1 VKSTQGAPGSQ
12 TSLREA
18 NKARVVEAVEQH
30 GALTQVELAGVTG
43 LSPATVS
50 NLVRELA
57 AASVVSLAPSV
68 RSGRRA
74 VLVSL
79 AAGEGLLAGVAFGDR
94 DIRVAVSDTTG
105 HILGRQ
111 RMPLPADHHADE
123 GMERAARLVGDL
135 VDRVGGRMDGLT
147 AAGFGLPAPVD
158 TVSGEVGSEAML
170 PGWRG
175 VPVAQ
180 EMAGRLRV
188 PVHLDNT
195 ANLAAL
201 GELRSGSLR
210 GRQNACY
217 IKASYG
223 IGAGLIINGEVFRG
237 SAGTAGEIG
246 HVTIDENGPICRCGN
261 RGCLDTFVGSRAL
274 LSSLAASHGPLRLR
288 DVITRAL
295 AGDLGCRRVIEDAG
309 RRVGVAVAGLVNL
322 FNPEVIVVGGKM
334 AEAGDLIL
342 VPLRE
347 ALDRCAIPSAAAT
360 VELRPAQLGDEAD
373 VLGAIELASVL
384 SHSRAGR
391 PAETT
396 V

>member
-135 VDRVGGRMDGLT
+135 VDRVGGRLDGLT

-158 TVSGEVGSEAML
+158 TVSGEVGSEAVL

-180 EMAGRLRV
+180 EMSGRLRV

-201 GELRSGSLR
+201 GELRSGALR

-246 HVTIDENGPICRCGN
+246 HVTIDENGPVCRCGN

-274 LSSLAASHGPLRLR
+274 LDALAVSHGELTLR
-288 DVITRAL
+288 DVLNRTE
-295 AGDLGCRRVIEDAG
+295 AGDPGCRRVVADAG
-309 RRVGVAVAGLVNL
+309 RHIGVAAAGLVNL
-322 FNPEVIVVGGKM
+322 LNPEVIVVGGQL
-334 AEAGDLIL
+334 ARVGDVLL
-342 VPLRE
+342 SPLRE
-347 ALDRCAIPSAAAT
+347 AIDRCAIPSAAAS
-360 VELRPAQLGDEAD
+360 VEVVGAQLGEEAEL
-373 VLGAIELASVL
+373 VGALAVAAQL
-384 SHSRAGR
+384 HSEARRVAG
-391 PAETT
+391 
-396 V
+396 